1 LRGCPL
7 SAKAKTPISARTGN
21 ISVAAFAAATDL
33 STSTVRNMILRG
45 EVRGVHIGRAV
56 RIPVSEFA
64 RLGLDLPAV
73 LEEAD
78 AR

>member
-1 LRGCPL
+1 
-7 SAKAKTPISARTGN
+7 
-21 ISVAAFAAATDL
+21 
-33 STSTVRNMILRG
+33 MILRG

-73 LEEAD
+73 LGEAD